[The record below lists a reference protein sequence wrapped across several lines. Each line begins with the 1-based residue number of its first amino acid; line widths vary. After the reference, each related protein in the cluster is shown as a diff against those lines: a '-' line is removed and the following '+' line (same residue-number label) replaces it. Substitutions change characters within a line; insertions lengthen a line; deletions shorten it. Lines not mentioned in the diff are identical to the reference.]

1 MIDDAIKE
9 RVKHPALRERIV
21 SPGEAAKLVK
31 NAMRI
36 GTSGSLSSGYPIAFF
51 KALSERSRSS
61 DAFKI
66 DVWSAAPIV
75 PEVDGNLVEAGMV
88 QRRLCHQANPIMA
101 KMINKG
107 EISYTDMGPYAFAN
121 QVRYGFFG
129 DLDLAVIEAV
139 QITEEGNIV
148 PSTCVADSP
157 SLVQAA
163 KTVIVEINEHLPLEM
178 AGMHDIVIP
187 ENAPN
192 RQPLLI
198 NTPADRVGTAFIPV
212 DPLKIAGIII
222 SSEPMRSIPEEG
234 TTEESDQIAHH
245 LITFFENE
253 VSKGKMPAAL
263 FPLQTG
269 LGSLGKAILKRLG
282 ESNFEGLQTFS
293 ALLSDAVLDLIDLG
307 KMSFVSGTGL
317 YFSSE
322 GFNRFYKNIEEYK
335 KMIILRPVDISA
347 HPELI
352 QRLGVIALNGA
363 VEVDIYGHIN
373 SSHIGGGRVI
383 TGVAGSIEYARNGA
397 LSVFMTPSIGKR
409 CDISRIVPMVAH
421 VDHTEHDVHVI
432 VTEQGVAD
440 IRGLDPRERAVK
452 IINHC
457 AHPDY
462 RPLLM
467 EYFERAKSEVGGH
480 EPQMLDEAFIFH
492 KRLKETGSMK
502 I

>member
-1 MIDDAIKE
+1 
-9 RVKHPALRERIV
+9 
-21 SPGEAAKLVK
+21 
-31 NAMRI
+31 
-36 GTSGSLSSGYPIAFF
+36 
-51 KALSERSRSS
+51 
-61 DAFKI
+61 
-66 DVWSAAPIV
+66 
-75 PEVDGNLVEAGMV
+75 
-88 QRRLCHQANPIMA
+88 
-101 KMINKG
+101 
-107 EISYTDMGPYAFAN
+107 
-121 QVRYGFFG
+121 
-129 DLDLAVIEAV
+129 
-139 QITEEGNIV
+139 
-148 PSTCVADSP
+148 
-157 SLVQAA
+157 
-163 KTVIVEINEHLPLEM
+163 
-178 AGMHDIVIP
+178 
-187 ENAPN
+187 
-192 RQPLLI
+192 
-198 NTPADRVGTAFIPV
+198 V

-222 SSEPMRSIPEEG
+222 SREPMRSIPEEG

-245 LITFFENE
+245 LIAFFENE
-253 VSKGKMPAAL
+253 VSKGKMPDTL

-282 ESNFEGLQTFS
+282 ESDFEGLQTFS
-293 ALLSDAVLDLIDLG
+293 ALLNDAVLDLMDLG
-307 KMSFVSGTGL
+307 KLAFVSGTGL

-322 GFNRFYKNIEEYK
+322 GFNRFYENIQEYK

-409 CDISRIVPMVAH
+409 GDISRIVPMVAH

-440 IRGLDPRERAVK
+440 IRGLDPRKRAMK

-480 EPQMLDEAFIFH
+480 EPQMLDEAFTFH